1 MKKTLI
7 AILATCT
14 ALASVAALAACGE
27 EPEKEK
33 EEGTYYT
40 VTYMDGT
47 EVLKTER
54 VKQGEKPTAYVPE
67 KAGGYEFV
75 DWFATPSKNH
85 RYDLSAAVTQDVT
98 VYAGFTLYKE
108 DTRTFYILGS
118 GTSELLFSSN
128 WGKVITDDYKLTK
141 AAGKNEYTITCD
153 LKEGDQ
159 FQFACDSDWSN
170 KRGFGYLAALKDA
183 SGKEVFSGQGSVY
196 DDSAKGSN
204 IVCEYSGNYT
214 LTLKTYPNEDYYNTS
229 GQGYTEER
237 KEIYNLGTYDTI
249 EWVRNGD
256 VKNNAVTVTDFYI
269 KGAAITD
276 WKDMYNTAT
285 KMVNDNGTYKLTV
298 YLKEG
303 EEFMFTSQV
312 TKIEDSGTSVS
323 VGSEYIKSNNLTEAS
338 RALIDGYTEA
348 GANMKAKKSGTYTFA
363 YDSTAKTLTVTC
375 DETAKP
381 AAYDYYL
388 DGNFNNGNYGDFIQ
402 TPDKFKLTETANG
415 SGVYMIENVKLTAG
429 SELLLRAYAKG
440 EKADWDH
447 THTDYQ
453 YAYLAANAAFEAASA
468 DNNNIKV
475 KAEGNYDISFN
486 SYSKII
492 TIAAHIDSADK
503 FDLYIK
509 GEGING
515 WNHNFA
521 EEYRMTLSAD
531 GTAYEIT
538 ITVTDSVEF
547 GLEKYNKGE
556 ASGYGEFLN
565 KTTLGNAANNVNGL
579 FLESTTNNNF
589 KCTTAG
595 TYKIV
600 YTISSGEVNIFQ
612 VNA

>member
-14 ALASVAALAACGE
+14 VFAATAALAACGG
-27 EPEKEK
+27 PE

-54 VKQGEKPTAYVPE
+54 VKEGERPEAFVPE
-67 KAGGYEFV
+67 KEGGYQFV

-85 RYDLSAAVTQDVT
+85 RYDVSAAVTQDVT

-108 DTRTFYILGS
+108 DTRVFYLLGS

-128 WGKVITDDYKLTK
+128 WGKVITDAHKLTK
-141 AAGKNEYTITCD
+141 ADGKNEYSITCD

-159 FQFACDSDWSN
+159 FQFALDADWSN
-170 KRGFGYLAALKDA
+170 KRGFGYLTALKDA
-183 SGKEVFSGQGSVY
+183 DGKEVFSGQGSVY

-229 GQGYTEER
+229 GEGYTEER

-256 VKNNAVTVTDFYI
+256 VLSDSITITDFYI
-269 KGAAITD
+269 KGAGITG
-276 WKDMYNTAT
+276 WKDMYNAAT
-285 KMVNDNGTYKLTV
+285 KMIEDGGVYTLSV

-312 TKIEDSGTSVS
+312 TKIEDGETTVS
-323 VGSEYIKSNNLTEAS
+323 TGSDYIKSNNLTEDS
-338 RALIDGYTEA
+338 RTLIGGYSEA
-348 GANMKAKKSGTYTFA
+348 GANMKATKSGTYTFT
-363 YDSTAKTLTVTC
+363 YDATAKTLAAVC
-375 DETAKP
+375 DETKTP
-381 AAYDYYL
+381 AACDYYL
-388 DGNFNNGNYGDFIQ
+388 DGNFNGGNYGDFI
-402 TPDKFKLTETANG
+402 TSPDSFKLTETAAG
-415 SGVYMIENVKLTAG
+415 SGVYQIENVKLTAD
-429 SELLLRAYAKG
+429 SELLLRAYAAG
-440 EKADWDH
+440 ETADWNH

-468 DNNNIKV
+468 TNNNIKV
-475 KAEGNYDISFN
+475 KTEGNYDVSFD

-492 TIAAHIDSADK
+492 TIVPHIDSADK
-503 FDLYIK
+503 FDLWIK
-509 GEGING
+509 GSGING
-515 WNHNFA
+515 WNHDYN
-521 EEYRMTLSAD
+521 EQYRMTISED
-531 GTAYEIT
+531 GTCYEYT
-538 ITVTDSVEF
+538 LTVTEDVEF
-547 GLEKYNKGE
+547 GIEKHDKGSHE
-556 ASGYGEFLN
+556 GYGDYIGLSAIGTE
-565 KTTLGNAANNVNGL
+565 GDANDKFTPDSG
-579 FLESTTNNNF
+579 SNF
-589 KCTTAG
+589 KCTAAG

-600 YTISSGEVNIFQ
+600 YNIETGKVDFYT
-612 VNA
+612 AS

>member
-14 ALASVAALAACGE
+14 ALASVAALAACKEGPE
-27 EPEKEK
+27 EKEK

-47 EVLKTER
+47 DVLKTER
-54 VKQGEKPTAYVPE
+54 VKQGEKPAAYVPE

-128 WGKVITDDYKLTK
+128 WGKVITDDHKLAK
-141 AAGKNEYTITCD
+141 EAGKNEYTITCD

-159 FQFACDSDWSN
+159 FQFAIDSDWSN

-183 SGKEVFSGQGSVY
+183 AGKTAFSGQGSVY
-196 DDSAKGSN
+196 DDSSKGSN
-204 IVCEYSGNYT
+204 IVCEYAGNYT
-214 LTLKTYPNEDYYNTS
+214 FTLKTYPNEDYYNTA
-229 GQGYTEER
+229 GEGYTEER
-237 KEIYNLGTYDTI
+237 KEIYNLGTYDSI

-256 VKNNAVTVTDFYI
+256 VVNNAVTVTDFYI
-269 KGAAITD
+269 KGATITG
-276 WKDMYNTAT
+276 WSDMYNNAT
-285 KMVNDNGTYKLTV
+285 KMVGSGGVYTLTV

-312 TKIEDSGTSVS
+312 TKIEDGKTSVS
-323 VGSEYIKSNNLTEAS
+323 TGSEYIKSNNLTEAS

-348 GANMKAKKSGTYTFA
+348 GANMKAKKSGTYTFT
-363 YDSTAKTLTVTC
+363 YDSTAKTLAVTC
-375 DETAKP
+375 DETKTP
-381 AAYDYYL
+381 AACDYYL
-388 DGNFNNGNYGDFIQ
+388 DGNFNGGKYGDFIEN
-402 TPDKFKLTETANG
+402 PDKFKLTETASG
-415 SGVYMIENVKLTAG
+415 SGVYKIENVKLTAG

-440 EKADWDH
+440 ETADWNH

-468 DNNNIKV
+468 ENNNIKV
-475 KAEGNYDISFN
+475 KTEGNYDISFD

-492 TIAAHIDSADK
+492 TISAHIDSADK
-503 FDLYIK
+503 FDLYVK
-509 GEGING
+509 GDSING

-531 GTAYEIT
+531 GKSYEF
-538 ITVTDSVEF
+538 TVTVESSLEF
-547 GLEKYNKGE
+547 GIEKHNKGSHE
-556 ASGYGEFLN
+556 GYGDYI
-565 KTTLGNAANNVNGL
+565 GASAMGAAGDANQKFTPDKG
-579 FLESTTNNNF
+579 SNF

-600 YTISSGEVNIFQ
+600 YNIESGKVDFYA

>member
-14 ALASVAALAACGE
+14 ALASVAALAACKDD
-27 EPEKEK
+27 PEKENER

-47 EVLKTER
+47 AVLKTER
-54 VKQGEKPTAYVPE
+54 VKQGEKPAVYIPE
-67 KAGGYEFV
+67 KEGGYEFV

-128 WGKVITDDYKLTK
+128 WGKVITDDHKLTK

-153 LKEGDQ
+153 LKKGDQ
-159 FQFACDSDWSN
+159 FQFALDSDWSN
-170 KRGFGYLAALKDA
+170 KRGFGYLAALQDP
-183 SGKEVFSGQGSVY
+183 SGKTAFSGQGSVY
-196 DDSAKGSN
+196 DDSSKGSN
-204 IVCEYSGNYT
+204 IVCEYAGNYT
-214 LTLKTYPNEDYYNTS
+214 FTLKTYPNEDYYNTA
-229 GQGYTEER
+229 GEGYTEER
-237 KEIYNLGTYDTI
+237 KEIYNLGTYDSI

-256 VKNNAVTVTDFYI
+256 VVNNAVTVTDFYI
-269 KGAAITD
+269 KGATITG
-276 WKDMYNTAT
+276 WKDMFNGAT
-285 KMVNDNGTYKLTV
+285 KMVGSGGVYTLSV

-312 TKIEDSGTSVS
+312 TKIEDGETSVS

-338 RALIDGYTEA
+338 RALVDGYTEA
-348 GANMKAKKSGTYTFA
+348 GANMKAKKSGTYTFV

-381 AAYDYYL
+381 AACDYYL
-388 DGNFNNGNYGDFIQ
+388 DGNFNGGNYGDFIQ
-402 TPDKFKLTETANG
+402 TPDKFKLTETASG
-415 SGVYMIENVKLTAG
+415 SGVYKIENVKLTAG
-429 SELLLRAYAKG
+429 SELLLRAYAEG
-440 EKADWDH
+440 ETADWNH

-453 YAYLAANAAFEAASA
+453 YAYLAANEAFEAASA
-468 DNNNIKV
+468 TNNNIKV
-475 KAEGNYDISFN
+475 KTEGNYDISFD

-492 TIAAHIDSADK
+492 TISTHTDSADK
-503 FDLYIK
+503 FDLWIK
-509 GEGING
+509 GDSING
-515 WNHNFA
+515 WDAKFDPQ
-521 EEYRMTLSAD
+521 YRMTLSAD
-531 GTAYEIT
+531 GKSYEY
-538 ITVTDSVEF
+538 TVTVENSLEF
-547 GLEKYNKGE
+547 GIAKYDKGSQE
-556 ASGYGEFLN
+556 GYGDYIGLSALGTAGDANDEFN
-565 KTTLGNAANNVNGL
+565 PGSG
-579 FLESTTNNNF
+579 SNF

-600 YTISSGEVNIFQ
+600 YNIESGKVDFYAVNE
-612 VNA
+612 